1 LGQDYND
8 ALNRAVLLIERAKV
22 PSFKGHWLLMNER
35 GIARIVR
42 HPLSPF
48 KKRAFISIMILAVVM
63 AIGTIG
69 MMALEGWDPVT
80 SLYFMSLL
88 ATAEGPAQAPV
99 TVGGKIFASVMA
111 FFSIGAAISAITFTF
126 GPLFGSILK
135 EGFAYVEKGENKLK
149 KELEHKDQTRSSTRP
164 ED

>member
-1 LGQDYND
+1 MFMTEG
-8 ALNRAVLLIERAKV
+8 
-22 PSFKGHWLLMNER
+22 
-35 GIARIVR
+35 GISRIVR

-48 KKRAFISIMILAVVM
+48 KKRAFLSIVVLIIVM

-69 MMALEGWDPVT
+69 MMVLEGWDSVT
-80 SLYFMSLL
+80 SFYFMSLL

-99 TVGGKIFASVMA
+99 TVAGKIFASIMA

-135 EGFAYVEKGENKLK
+135 EGFAYVEKEEDKLK
-149 KELEHKDQTRSSTRP
+149 TRLEHKDHVHPSSNQ

>member
-1 LGQDYND
+1 
-8 ALNRAVLLIERAKV
+8 
-22 PSFKGHWLLMNER
+22 MNER
-35 GIARIVR
+35 GIDRIVR

-48 KKRAFISIMILAVVM
+48 KRRAFFSVVILAIVM

-69 MMALEGWDPVT
+69 MMVLESWDAVT
-80 SLYFMSLL
+80 SFYFMSLL

-111 FFSIGAAISAITFTF
+111 FLSIGAAISAITFTF

-135 EGFAYVEKGENKLK
+135 ERFAYVEREEDRLK
-149 KELEHKDQTRSSTRP
+149 TSLERKDHTHSST
-164 ED
+164 D

>member
-1 LGQDYND
+1 MTEG
-8 ALNRAVLLIERAKV
+8 
-22 PSFKGHWLLMNER
+22 
-35 GIARIVR
+35 GISRIVR

-48 KKRAFISIMILAVVM
+48 KRRAFFSIVILAIVM

-69 MMALEGWDPVT
+69 MMGLEGWDPVT
-80 SLYFMSLL
+80 SFYFMSLL

-135 EGFAYVEKGENKLK
+135 EGFAYVEKEEDKLK
-149 KELEHKDQTRSSTRP
+149 ARLEHKNEVHSSTTQ